1 MSVGNQ
7 FYSQCCTFKEFNI
20 EEDNGEN
27 VVLTSEAKSS
37 LVICEAIIR
46 SALMRQ
52 ESRGAHYRSDFPKID
67 EEKWNVNIF
76 CRKGE
81 KVGGEMVLFRQSVK
95 EIKGPLADLLK
106 AHIKP
111 EHHRE
116 FE

>member
-1 MSVGNQ
+1 
-7 FYSQCCTFKEFNI
+7 
-20 EEDNGEN
+20 
-27 VVLTSEAKSS
+27 
-37 LVICEAIIR
+37 
-46 SALMRQ
+46 MRE

-67 EEKWNVNIF
+67 ERGWNVNIY
-76 CRKGE
+76 CKRNGA
-81 KVGGEMVLFRQSVK
+81 EMVLLKQNVK